1 MSVPKEILENPKI
14 SVIIPAYNACK
25 FIAEAIES
33 VLNQT
38 FPAHEIIVVDDG
50 STDGT
55 GEFVEKQF
63 GDKVKVIRQE
73 NKGQGAAR
81 NAGIKVATGNIFQF
95 LDADDLLLPNKFEVQ
110 LDFWRR
116 NPEFDI
122 VYCDH
127 CYFVEK
133 KIPNDL
139 PLPRPLHQGVLVD
152 VAIRQTPGGPPHCF
166 LVSRHVMDVVG
177 QFNEDR
183 SIQIVEDRDFWFRCA
198 LHGFTFGYVP
208 QVLALT
214 RRHGAN
220 STANQLKRMQAKINY
235 GYRLL
240 SMPIPRHL
248 IKFVHRELAESFA
261 ELALAQLAARQWK
274 ASWVSLWKA
283 WHHHCAAAKLA
294 GNRDKALWLV
304 DLLRY
309 IDQFRKVLLGKAT
322 LDEDP
327 VLR

>member
-1 MSVPKEILENPKI
+1 MQELRLQQETFSSFWMLMTFSYQTNLKCNWIFGTATQSLIL
-14 SVIIPAYNACK
+14 
-25 FIAEAIES
+25 FI
-33 VLNQT
+33 VT
-38 FPAHEIIVVDDG
+38 IV
-50 STDGT
+50 T
-55 GEFVEKQF
+55 
-63 GDKVKVIRQE
+63 
-73 NKGQGAAR
+73 
-81 NAGIKVATGNIFQF
+81 
-95 LDADDLLLPNKFEVQ
+95 LL
-110 LDFWRR
+110 
-116 NPEFDI
+116 
-122 VYCDH
+122 
-127 CYFVEK
+127 EK
-133 KIPNDL
+133 KSLLIYL
-139 PLPRPLHQGVLVD
+139 HLAPLPQGILVD
-152 VAIRQTPGGPPHCF
+152 IAFKMTPSTIHCF
-166 LVSRHVMDVVG
+166 LVPHFVV
-177 QFNEDR
+177 D
-183 SIQIVEDRDFWFRCA
+183 IVRRFDEALLLLVDRDFWFRCA

-248 IKFVHRELAESFA
+248 IKFVHRELAEGYA

-274 ASWVSLWKA
+274 VSWVSLWKA

>member
-1 MSVPKEILENPKI
+1 MPVPKEILEDPKI
-14 SVIIPAYNACK
+14 SVIIPAYNARK
-25 FIAEAIES
+25 FIGEAIES

-55 GEFVEKQF
+55 GEFVRNQF
-63 GDKVKVIRQE
+63 GDKVRLIYQE
-73 NKGQGAAR
+73 NKGVSAAR
-81 NAGIKVATGNIFQF
+81 NAGIQVATGNIFQF

-110 LDFWRR
+110 LDFWHR

-127 CYFVEK
+127 HYFVGE

-139 PLPRPLHQGVLVD
+139 PPPRPLSQGILVD
-152 VAIRQTPGGPPHCF
+152 VAIRESLAGCHCF
-166 LVSRHVMDVVG
+166 LVPRYVVDIVG
-177 QFNEDR
+177 QFSEDL
-183 SIQIVEDRDFWFRCA
+183 SIGEDRDFWLRCA
-198 LHGFTFGYVP
+198 LHGFAFGYVP
-208 QVLALT
+208 KVLALT

-220 STANQLKRMQAKINY
+220 STANQLKRMQAKVNY

-248 IKFVHRELAESFA
+248 VKFVHRELAEDYA
-261 ELALAQLAARQWK
+261 ELALAQLADRQWR

-294 GNRDKALWLV
+294 GNRDKALWLI

-322 LDEDP
+322 FDEDP

>member
-14 SVIIPAYNACK
+14 SVIIPAYNARK

-55 GEFVEKQF
+55 GEFVEKRF
-63 GDKVKVIRQE
+63 GNKVRLIRQE
-73 NKGQGAAR
+73 NKGMGAAR

-127 CYFVEK
+127 CYFVGEGA
-133 KIPNDL
+133 PGDL
-139 PLPRPLHQGVLVD
+139 PTPAPLPQGILVD
-152 VAIRQTPGGPPHCF
+152 VALRKTPAGVHCF
-166 LVSRHVMDVVG
+166 LVPQHVMGVVG

-183 SIQIVEDRDFWFRCA
+183 SIQVVADRDFWFRCA

-248 IKFVHRELAESFA
+248 IKFVHRELAESYA

-309 IDQFRKVLLGKAT
+309 IDQFRKALLGKAT

>member
-1 MSVPKEILENPKI
+1 MPVPKEILENPKI
-14 SVIIPAYNACK
+14 SVIIPAYNARK

-33 VLNQT
+33 VINQT

-63 GDKVKVIRQE
+63 GDKVRLIRQE
-73 NKGQGAAR
+73 NKGMGAAR
-81 NAGIKVATGNIFQF
+81 NAGIQVATGNIFQF

-127 CYFVEK
+127 CYFVGE

-139 PLPRPLHQGVLVD
+139 PSPRSLPQGILVD
-152 VAIRQTPGGPPHCF
+152 ITIKTTPSGIHCF
-166 LVSRHVMDVVG
+166 LVPYYVISVIG
-177 QFNEDR
+177 KFSEDLR
-183 SIQIVEDRDFWFRCA
+183 FLADRDFWFRCA
-198 LHGFTFGYVP
+198 LHGFIFGYIP
-208 QVLALT
+208 KILALT

-220 STANQLKRMQAKINY
+220 NTANQLRRMQGKVYY

-248 IKFVHRELAESFA
+248 VKFVHRELAENYA
-261 ELALAQLAARQWK
+261 ELALAQLAAHQWK

-327 VLR
+327 VLK

>member
-1 MSVPKEILENPKI
+1 MPVPKEILEEPKI
-14 SVIIPAYNACK
+14 SVIIPAYNARK

-55 GEFVEKQF
+55 GEFVKNRF
-63 GDKVKVIRQE
+63 GDKVRLIRQE

-81 NAGIKVATGNIFQF
+81 NAGIQVATGNIFQF

-110 LDFWRR
+110 LDFWCRS
-116 NPEFDI
+116 PEFDI

-127 CYFVEK
+127 CYFVGER
-133 KIPNDL
+133 IPNDL
-139 PLPRPLHQGVLVD
+139 PLPSPLPQGILVD
-152 VAIRQTPGGPPHCF
+152 VVVRRTPAGVHCF
-166 LVSRHVMDVVG
+166 LVPRYVMDIVG
-177 QFNEDR
+177 QFCEDL
-183 SIQIVEDRDFWFRCA
+183 SIGEDRDFWFRCA
-198 LHGFTFGYVP
+198 LHGFIFGYVP

-220 STANQLKRMQAKINY
+220 STANQLKRMQAKVNY

-240 SMPIPRHL
+240 SMPIPSHL
-248 IKFVHRELAESFA
+248 IKFVHRELAESYA
-261 ELALAQLAARQWK
+261 ELALAQLAAHQWK

-327 VLR
+327 VLK

>member
-1 MSVPKEILENPKI
+1 MPVPKEILEEPKI
-14 SVIIPAYNACK
+14 SVIIPAYNARK

-63 GDKVKVIRQE
+63 GDKVRVIQQE

-81 NAGIKVATGNIFQF
+81 NTGIQVATGNIFQF

-127 CYFVEK
+127 CYFTGER
-133 KIPNDL
+133 IPNDL
-139 PLPRPLHQGVLVD
+139 PSPSPLPQGNLVD
-152 VAIRQTPGGPPHCF
+152 VAMRRAPAGVHCF
-166 LVSRHVMDVVG
+166 LVPLYVMDAVG
-177 QFNEDR
+177 QFCEDR
-183 SIQIVEDRDFWFRCA
+183 SISSVEDRDFWFRCT
-198 LHGFTFGYVP
+198 LHKFIFGYVP
-208 QVLALT
+208 KVLALT

-220 STANQLKRMQAKINY
+220 STANQLKRMQAKVNY

-240 SMPIPRHL
+240 SMPIPSHL
-248 IKFVHRELAESFA
+248 IKFVHRELAESYA
-261 ELALAQLAARQWK
+261 ELALAQLAAHQWK

-327 VLR
+327 VLK